1 MGKTKEM
8 KKEKK
13 SSSKVDAVK
22 AGRVTKPVAPIVKA
36 KEIVKAAGKKDKK
49 SKKVKEP
56 TPEPESS
63 SSESEEED
71 SDSSE
76 SESESETEA
85 AVPAPKLNGVN
96 GVKKA
101 AQQSDSEGSDSSDAD
116 SDDSD
121 DSESEVEAPKAA
133 APKTNGAAKKA
144 AAESDSSDSDDSDSD
159 EEEKPAVKANGVAK
173 TNGKVR
179 TSCHCNDLHST
190 NTLLQ
195 VAAAASSDSD
205 DSSDAESAA
214 AASDSGSDSDSDS
227 AEEKETKAVEPP
239 SKKRK
244 ALDESPF
251 AAKKAKSEGAATEG
265 AAAPVANLFIGNL
278 SWGVDEAMLQA
289 EFEEFG
295 ECSTR
300 IVTDRESGRSKG
312 FGYVEFTN
320 ADDAAKAHAAKQGAS
335 LDGRQLNVDFSTPR
349 PPKNNDSN
357 GFAANRASKFGDQRS
372 APSNTLFI
380 GNVSFEAN
388 NELVMET
395 FQPYGTISRVSLPTD
410 RESGNL
416 KGFGYVDF
424 ESVDEATAALEACN
438 GVDIAGRRIRVDFAG
453 PRPDN
458 GGGDRGGR
466 GGGRG
471 FGGGRGGGGR
481 GRGGDRGGF
490 GGRGGGRGGPRGGR
504 GGFNSNSTNRGGF
517 GDFKGQK
524 KTFE

>member
-1 MGKTKEM
+1 LHILLTHLQ
-8 KKEKK
+8 
-13 SSSKVDAVK
+13 
-22 AGRVTKPVAPIVKA
+22 
-36 KEIVKAAGKKDKK
+36 AAA
-49 SKKVKEP
+49 
-56 TPEPESS
+56 
-63 SSESEEED
+63 D
-71 SDSSE
+71 SDDSS
-76 SESESETEA
+76 
-85 AVPAPKLNGVN
+85 
-96 GVKKA
+96 
-101 AQQSDSEGSDSSDAD
+101 DSDAD
-116 SDDSD
+116 SDD
-121 DSESEVEAPKAA
+121 
-133 APKTNGAAKKA
+133 
-144 AAESDSSDSDDSDSD
+144 
-159 EEEKPAVKANGVAK
+159 
-173 TNGKVR
+173 
-179 TSCHCNDLHST
+179 
-190 NTLLQ
+190 
-195 VAAAASSDSD
+195 AASG
-205 DSSDAESAA
+205 
-214 AASDSGSDSDSDS
+214 SGSDSDSN
-227 AEEKETKAVEPP
+227 EEEEDTKAAPEPP

-251 AAKKAKSEGAATEG
+251 AAKKAKSEGATTEEG
-265 AAAPVANLFIGNL
+265 AAPVANLFIGNL
-278 SWGVDEAMLQA
+278 SWNVDEAMLQA
-289 EFEEFG
+289 EFQEFG

-300 IVTDRESGRSKG
+300 IVTDRDSGRSKG

-320 ADDAAKAHAAKQGAS
+320 ADDAAKAHAAKQGAF

-357 GFAANRASKFGDQRS
+357 GFAANRANKFGDQRS
-372 APSNTLFI
+372 APSATLFI

-395 FQPYGTISRVSLPTD
+395 FAPYGTISRVSLPTD
-410 RESGNL
+410 RDSGNL

-424 ESVDEATAALEACN
+424 ETTEQATAALEACN

-471 FGGGRGGGGR
+471 FGGGRGGGR

-490 GGRGGGRGGPRGGR
+490 GGRGGGGRGGGRGGR